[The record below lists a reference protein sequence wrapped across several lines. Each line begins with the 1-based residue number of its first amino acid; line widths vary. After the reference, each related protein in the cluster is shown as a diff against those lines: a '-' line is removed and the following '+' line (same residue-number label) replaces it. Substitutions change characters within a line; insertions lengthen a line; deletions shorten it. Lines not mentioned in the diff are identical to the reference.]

1 MTRWLIVNADDFG
14 LGRGINRGIVEAHLH
29 GIVTSASLMVTTPW
43 SEHAAVMAG
52 EVPGLGIGLH
62 ADLGRGAGPE
72 WNATRCTV
80 ELRRQ
85 LQLLR
90 AMTGRRP
97 THLDSHHNRHRDP
110 RLTGAFELVAR
121 EQGIPLREHSPARY
135 VSSFYGQWGGESH
148 PAQVGVAALIGMLDA
163 EVGEGVTEIACHP
176 GHRDDDIHSGYAA
189 ERELELR
196 TLCDPA
202 VAEAL
207 RARGIRLASFRELW
221 ELEPAAIGETA

>member
-52 EVPGLGIGLH
+52 EVPGLGVGLH

-97 THLDSHHNRHRDP
+97 THLDSHHNRHRD
-110 RLTGAFELVAR
+110 THTIANCDEYSDGDSDAN
-121 EQGIPLREHSPARY
+121 
-135 VSSFYGQWGGESH
+135 
-148 PAQVGVAALIGMLDA
+148 AAATVIQQLPSRS
-163 EVGEGVTEIACHP
+163 E
-176 GHRDDDIHSGYAA
+176 
-189 ERELELR
+189 
-196 TLCDPA
+196 
-202 VAEAL
+202 
-207 RARGIRLASFRELW
+207 
-221 ELEPAAIGETA
+221 